1 LCVVTFTNLR
11 KYFEFVVWDAIDIFG
26 ERDNKILIIELDKWR
41 ADQIAKKIVSRTALM
56 IDKKIGFISLCYAG
70 TNHMNK
76 NEYLKYFKY
85 ANILSSKLK
94 NYYAGIIIE

>member
-1 LCVVTFTNLR
+1 
-11 KYFEFVVWDAIDIFG
+11 
-26 ERDNKILIIELDKWR
+26 
-41 ADQIAKKIVSRTALM
+41 
-56 IDKKIGFISLCYAG
+56 
-70 TNHMNK
+70 MNK